1 MVQRNEIFDTVKN
14 AVDNDA
20 DVVLSLK
27 SECQGK
33 LSIPVGQNDKV
44 AMDILEFLNREHGE
58 LSVGQM
64 KDAIHTA
71 AWWLTTTSI
80 L

>member
-1 MVQRNEIFDTVKN
+1 MVRRNEIFDAVKN
-14 AVDNDA
+14 AVDNNE

-27 SECQGK
+27 SECHGE
-33 LSIPVGQNDKV
+33 LPIPVGQNDKV
-44 AMDILEFLNREHGE
+44 AMDILEFLDREHGE
-58 LSVGQM
+58 LSIGQIE
-64 KDAIHTA
+64 DAIHTA